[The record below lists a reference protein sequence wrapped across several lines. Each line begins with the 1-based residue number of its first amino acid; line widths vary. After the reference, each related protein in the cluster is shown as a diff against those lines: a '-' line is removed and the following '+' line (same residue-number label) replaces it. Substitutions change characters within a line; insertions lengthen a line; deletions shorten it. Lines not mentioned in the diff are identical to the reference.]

1 MKTLLERIS
10 ASADELRLS
19 RATNSVEMAA
29 EASRSRISRYK
40 SQLLSK
46 LNELENR
53 LDFGST
59 STTDLLSSLKDFNS
73 VEWSK
78 KLHDDLIPD
87 IFNEYQR
94 LEARIRLHN
103 ALFPNHAVPDID
115 SLTSIELCKIIMGK
129 EEKSPTPLVKKGK

>member
-87 IFNEYQR
+87 I
-94 LEARIRLHN
+94 H
-103 ALFPNHAVPDID
+103 
-115 SLTSIELCKIIMGK
+115 
-129 EEKSPTPLVKKGK
+129 